1 MIGLLKIEQKMFD
14 NWDIYQTGFK
24 FVFLLW
30 NVDWLQADKL
40 RIIKDHW
47 WPDSFRQIIHE
58 ELDILE
64 CFPWIIFPEKNMT
77 ET

>member
-30 NVDWLQADKL
+30 NVDRLQADKL

-47 WPDSFRQIIHE
+47 RPDSFRQIIRE
-58 ELDILE
+58 ELDIRE

>member
-30 NVDWLQADKL
+30 NVDRLQADKL

-47 WPDSFRQIIHE
+47 RPDSFTKIIHE